1 MPHVTSAD
9 GTRIAY
15 SINGS
20 GRAVA
25 LTTGSL
31 DDGSE
36 NAPLAAELSRWFRVV
51 NYARRGR
58 GQSGDGAEYSVA
70 REIEDISALIDSAGA
85 RAMLYGVSTGGA
97 LALEAAAQLR
107 AIDAVAVYEVPYDLA
122 PDTPQ
127 QQRDYLAELNRRLS
141 SGRRGDAVALFMELA
156 GSSTEEISGARAHPV
171 WAVLERIAHTLAYDA
186 AVLGTRQP
194 PLERFARLQEPVLV
208 ATGGGIPPF
217 EGAAD
222 ALANAIPDALRK
234 VLDGQGHAVDPAV
247 MAAELK
253 AFFDEVIRRRA

>member
-15 SINGS
+15 TIDGS
-20 GRAVA
+20 GPAVI

-36 NAPLAAELSRWFRVV
+36 NTPLAAELSRWFRVV

-58 GQSGDGAEYSVA
+58 GESGDGPEYSVD
-70 REIEDISALIDSAGA
+70 REIEDVAALIGAAGG
-85 RAMLYGVSTGGA
+85 RAVLYGVSTGGA
-97 LALEAAAQLR
+97 LALATAATLR
-107 AIDAVAVYEVPYDLA
+107 SIDAVAVYEVPYDLA

-127 QQRDYLAELNRRLS
+127 RQRDYVAELGRRLS
-141 SGRRGDAVALFMELA
+141 AGRYGDAVALFMELA
-156 GSSTEEISGARAHPV
+156 GSSAEEIAGARAHPV
-171 WAVLERIAHTLAYDA
+171 WPGLERIAHTLAYDA

-194 PLERFARLQEPVLV
+194 PLEHFARLHQPVLV
-208 ATGGGIPPF
+208 ATGGGIPPV
-217 EGAAD
+217 EAAANALAD
-222 ALANAIPDALRK
+222 AIPGAQRK
-234 VLDGQGHAVDPAV
+234 VLNGQGHVVDPTV

-253 AFFDEVIRRRA
+253 AFFDKAAGRAA